1 MQSEEK
7 GGAVDVVAIP
17 LQKESERARDRDDA
31 NTGEAKAKLA
41 TSSVWDGG
49 VKGRMGGMMMMM
61 MRHLSVWKQR
71 GSERERERGR
81 PVTLET
87 EMM

>member
-7 GGAVDVVAIP
+7 RGAVDVVAIP

-61 MRHLSVWKQR
+61 RHLSVWKQR
-71 GSERERERGR
+71 GSERERERGVALLPWKLR
-81 PVTLET
+81 
-87 EMM
+87 